1 VSGRSLI
8 TQMRFNQEG
17 QPLHS
22 HFHLASELVFV
33 LEGAAEFTIGDRS
46 YPAEAGSLV
55 FISGYEEHQVQVLR
69 EPYRRYFLMVQ
80 APELESALGD
90 PVLTGVF
97 RDRPAGF
104 CHCVSLSE
112 ASPEPERLFA
122 RLLREWDSPA
132 PYSAAMVNTLLEQV
146 LILAYRACPGNFT
159 PLDAGAAGRVRDIQR
174 YIEANFRQDL
184 RISDLASRF
193 YMNHCYMTHLF
204 KKQVGCSPKQY
215 LLLTRLSYAKE
226 LLETTSLPVSEIS
239 SQSGFGDVNNFI
251 RAFRENCSVPPT
263 QYRREFHPSGDS
275 PEGGALESRTFP
287 VSPSVNRPLKGRS
300 SEGGLEKAEHS

>member
-1 VSGRSLI
+1 MSGRSSLI
-8 TQMRFNQEG
+8 TQMRFSQEG
-17 QPLHS
+17 QPPHS

-33 LEGAAEFTIGDRS
+33 LEGAAEFTIGEHA

-55 FISGYEEHQVQVLR
+55 FISGYEEHRVQVLR

-80 APELESALGD
+80 AQELESALGD

-97 RDRPAGF
+97 RDRPEGF
-104 CHCVSLSE
+104 RHCVSLTE
-112 ASPEPERLFA
+112 ASPDPERMFA

-132 PYSAAMVNTLLEQV
+132 PYSGAMVKTLLEQL

-159 PLDAGAAGRVRDIQR
+159 PLDAGAAGRVREIQR

-184 RISDLASRF
+184 RISELAAHF
-193 YMNHCYMTHLF
+193 YMNHCHMTHLF

-226 LLETTSLPVSEIS
+226 LLETTTLPVSQIAY
-239 SQSGFGDVNNFI
+239 QSGFGDVNNFI
-251 RAFRENCSVPPT
+251 RAFRETCGVPPN
-263 QYRREFHPSGDS
+263 QYR
-275 PEGGALESRTFP
+275 
-287 VSPSVNRPLKGRS
+287 K
-300 SEGGLEKAEHS
+300 EGGLPPLKEETLPKQGDH